1 MVRKVRTDAKE
12 KGTIPFSWTARTLKR
27 RTRVARSMAPG
38 RSMREARATVVRL
51 MMPPDANPHGNV
63 HGGVIMK
70 LVDEVAGI
78 VAHRHA
84 RRNVV
89 TARLDRMDFHEPVF
103 VGNALSLDA
112 RLAFTGRT
120 SMEVMVDVRAEN
132 LDTGEVVHTGTAWLT
147 MIALNERGKPVA
159 VEPIAPESEDEK
171 RLHALAAARYEARRN
186 ERGA

>member
-1 MVRKVRTDAKE
+1 
-12 KGTIPFSWTARTLKR
+12 
-27 RTRVARSMAPG
+27 
-38 RSMREARATVVRL
+38 MRESSATVVRL

-63 HGGVIMK
+63 HGGVIMR
-70 LVDEVAGI
+70 LVDEVGGI

-89 TARLDRMDFHEPVF
+89 TARLDRMDFLEPVF

-112 RLAFTGRT
+112 RLCYTGRT

-147 MIALNERGKPVA
+147 MIALNERGKPVPVPPVLA
-159 VEPIAPESEDEK
+159 ETEEEK
-171 RLHALAAARYEARRN
+171 RLFEVAKARYEARRK
-186 ERGA
+186 ERAA

>member
-1 MVRKVRTDAKE
+1 
-12 KGTIPFSWTARTLKR
+12 
-27 RTRVARSMAPG
+27 
-38 RSMREARATVVRL
+38 MRESRANVVRL

-63 HGGVIMK
+63 HGGVIMR

-103 VGNALSLDA
+103 VGNAVTFDA
-112 RLAFTGRT
+112 HLCYTGRT

-147 MIALNERGKPVA
+147 MIALNERGKPVPVPPVLA
-159 VEPIAPESEDEK
+159 ETEEEK
-171 RLHALAAARYEARRN
+171 RLFEVAKGRYEARRK
-186 ERGA
+186 ERAA

>member
-1 MVRKVRTDAKE
+1 
-12 KGTIPFSWTARTLKR
+12 
-27 RTRVARSMAPG
+27 
-38 RSMREARATVVRL
+38 MRECRASMVRL

-70 LVDEVAGI
+70 FVDEVAGI

-89 TARLDRMDFHEPVF
+89 TARLDRMDFLEPVF

-112 RLAFTGRT
+112 RIAYTGRT
-120 SMEVMVDVRAEN
+120 SMEVVVDIRAEN

-147 MIALNERGKPVA
+147 MIALNERGRPSAVPAIVA
-159 VEPIAPESEDEK
+159 ETDEEK
-171 RLHALAAARYEARRN
+171 TLHELARKRYEARQE
-186 ERGA
+186 ERRQAKPHAPHKA

>member
-1 MVRKVRTDAKE
+1 
-12 KGTIPFSWTARTLKR
+12 
-27 RTRVARSMAPG
+27 
-38 RSMREARATVVRL
+38 MRDARATVVRL

-70 LVDEVAGI
+70 FVDEVAGI

-103 VGNALSLDA
+103 VGNALTLDA
-112 RLAFTGRT
+112 RIAYTGRT
-120 SMEVMVDVRAEN
+120 SMEVVVDIKAEN

-147 MIALNERGKPVA
+147 MIALNERGRPVH
-159 VEPIAPESEDEK
+159 VPGIEPESDEEK
-171 RLHALAAARYEARRN
+171 ALHDLARRRYEARQE
-186 ERGA
+186 ERRQGKAATQGNAPRKA